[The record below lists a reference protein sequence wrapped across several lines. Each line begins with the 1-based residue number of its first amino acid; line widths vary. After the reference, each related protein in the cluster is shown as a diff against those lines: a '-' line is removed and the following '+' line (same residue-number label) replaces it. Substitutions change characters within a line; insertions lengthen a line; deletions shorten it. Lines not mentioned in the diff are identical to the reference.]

1 MDIAE
6 AKEFIYRDPTA
17 NYIIIS
23 KTLQPLIDRLPKK
36 NFLHAFIYAVLDTP
50 AGEKM
55 FYIDW
60 SYTGGPILMGVW
72 IHKKFFMDWN
82 RGATIIHIS

>member
-36 NFLHAFIYAVLDTP
+36 GFLHSFIYAVLDTP

-55 FYIDW
+55 FYTDW
-60 SYTGGPILMGVW
+60 SYTGEPILMGCW
-72 IHKKFFMDWN
+72 IHKKFFMEWN
-82 RGATIIHIS
+82 TGAKIIQL

>member
-6 AKEFIYRDPTA
+6 VKEFIYRDPTT

-36 NFLHAFIYAVLDTP
+36 EFLHSFIYAVLDTP
-50 AGEKM
+50 AGERM
-55 FYIDW
+55 FYTYW
-60 SYTGGPILMGVW
+60 SYTGDLFLWGAGF
-72 IHKKFFMDWN
+72 HKMFFMGWN
-82 RGATIIHIS
+82 IGAKIIQL